1 MSRSWWRQTIAVVVA
16 AGLGAAGALTLTH
29 HDPPPVLLSSDDI
42 AFAQNMS
49 GHHQQAVMMADMVAA
64 DSVPEVRALAEQIRF
79 TQLNE
84 IGQMT
89 GWLQLADADPSA
101 AVPADNG
108 THPGMEAGMTMNGMA
123 SPDDLRRLQYSTGPA
138 NEVQFLQL
146 MLRHHQGG
154 IDMAANA
161 FRHSRNDVVRR
172 AATLM
177 VDEQTQETA
186 VITALLNQR
195 NAAPLPY
202 P

>member
-1 MSRSWWRQTIAVVVA
+1 MSRSWWRQAIAVVVA
-16 AGLGAAGALTLTH
+16 AVLGAAGALTLTH
-29 HDPPPVLLSSDDI
+29 HDPPPALLSSDDI

-49 GHHQQAVMMADMVAA
+49 GHHQQAGMMADMVAA
-64 DSVPEVRALAEQIRF
+64 DSAPEVHALAEQIRF

-101 AVPADNG
+101 AVPADNV
-108 THPGMEAGMTMNGMA
+108 THPGMAGMTMNGMA
-123 SPDDLRRLQYSTGPA
+123 SPDDLRRLQRSTGPA

-154 IDMAANA
+154 VDMAANA
-161 FRHSRNDVVRR
+161 FRHSHNDVVRR

-186 VITALLNQR
+186 VIIALLNQR